1 MYNDVYEEQAVPD
14 RNYVKDNQAPQ
25 QSRTDPS
32 SYLIKESNYEISP
45 SIIEDD
51 DSSIYEIYPEI
62 LEDSEFA
69 RRSFQTSGNFR
80 FYF

>member
-1 MYNDVYEEQAVPD
+1 MYSNVYEEQSVPE

-32 SYLIKESNYEISP
+32 SYFIKESNYEISP
-45 SIIEDD
+45 SIIEED
-51 DSSIYEIYPEI
+51 DSSVYELYPET

-69 RRSFQTSGNFR
+69 RRTFQTSGNLS